1 MPVIPT
7 TAVAAGTR
15 ATPEPTA
22 VLTRALREGDEAAW
36 REFYSGYSAR
46 LLRYLLVVCGGDEFA
61 AREAMQTTFLRCV
74 RHIRVILTEEEL
86 WSWLTVL
93 ARGSAVDAV
102 RRERRYLRFLNRWFE
117 NRTLSPAPSID
128 TDLALETALSSEL
141 EKLPSAE
148 RALLERKYLDG
159 DAVRVLADSL
169 GTSEKAIE
177 SRLTRA
183 RQRLK
188 SGILSRLRHEQST

>member
-7 TAVAAGTR
+7 TAVAAG
-15 ATPEPTA
+15 ASDTPSPTA

-36 REFYSGYSAR
+36 REFYAAYSAR
-46 LLRYLLVVCGGDEFA
+46 LLRYLLVVCGGDESA
-61 AREAMQTTFLRCV
+61 AREALQTTFLRCV
-74 RHIRVILTEEEL
+74 RHIRVISTEAEL

-93 ARGSAVDAV
+93 ARSSAVDAV
-102 RRERRYLRFLNRWFE
+102 RRDRRYLRFLDRWFQS
-117 NRTLSPAPSID
+117 RIPSPAASID
-128 TDLALETALSSEL
+128 AEVALETALSFEL
-141 EKLPSAE
+141 ETLPSAE
-148 RALLERKYLDG
+148 RDLLERKYLDG
-159 DAVRVLADSL
+159 DAVHVLAESF

-188 SGILSRLRHEQST
+188 SGILARLRHEQST